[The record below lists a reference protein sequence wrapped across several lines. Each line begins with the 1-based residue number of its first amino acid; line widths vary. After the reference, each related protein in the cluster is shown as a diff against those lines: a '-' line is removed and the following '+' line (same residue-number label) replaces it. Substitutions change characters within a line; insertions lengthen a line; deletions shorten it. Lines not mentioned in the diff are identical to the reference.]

1 MASKDD
7 IIKLVVSQTNYTNEE
22 AEKKLEEHD
31 YNYVMVVKEYLNP
44 SISKTEKKEPKN
56 NRSLNEQ
63 MMDEIRGFMD
73 TANRQYLIRKE
84 QQEKNKLI
92 QQKIYEEFLEQKKL
106 HPDCKYSPPNELS
119 CKEDCLNP
127 LCPGFLNKENK
138 YVKISNDN
146 SKKVTDN

>member
-1 MASKDD
+1 MASKND

-44 SISKTEKKEPKN
+44 TINKTEKKEPVN

-84 QQEKNKLI
+84 HEERNKLL
-92 QQKIYEEFLEQKKL
+92 QQQMYEQYLQQI
-106 HPDCKYSPPNELS
+106 
-119 CKEDCLNP
+119 KE
-127 LCPGFLNKENK
+127 KEKDNNAN
-138 YVKISNDN
+138 NDE
-146 SKKVTDN
+146 SKKTD

>member
-44 SISKTEKKEPKN
+44 SINKTEKKEPIN

-73 TANRQYLIRKE
+73 TANREYLIRKE
-84 QQEKNKLI
+84 QEKRNKLI
-92 QQKIYEEFLEQKKL
+92 QQQIYQQYLQQT
-106 HPDCKYSPPNELS
+106 
-119 CKEDCLNP
+119 KEKNIEKDSNIIIVDET
-127 LCPGFLNKENK
+127 KE
-138 YVKISNDN
+138 I
-146 SKKVTDN
+146 SKKNKNNKD